1 MSHLSNP
8 NIEQIMDDLDVY
20 LEKVLYAQN
29 MLAPTLQSAIQI
41 LAEMN
46 SKERISILE
55 KFAKVSQWT
64 ASLDEQLEWAASNQE
79 QITRFGSELEE
90 MEGVCHG

>member
-29 MLAPTLQSAIQI
+29 MLAPTLQSATQI
-41 LAEMN
+41 LSEMN
-46 SKERISILE
+46 PKER
-55 KFAKVSQWT
+55 
-64 ASLDEQLEWAASNQE
+64 N
-79 QITRFGSELEE
+79 
-90 MEGVCHG
+90 